1 MKIFA
6 HRLFGGAILMA
17 LIAMTSCT
25 SSPQANTEA
34 SLTSRIPNKIDFNF
48 HVRPILSDRCYTCH
62 GPDENKREAGL
73 RLDTEEG
80 AFTALGEQEDRYAI
94 VRGAPEK
101 SMLLERIHTT
111 DPELAMPPPES
122 NLKLEEYEVKILTK
136 WIEQGAE
143 WKRHWAFIS
152 PEKQALPKTQQQ
164 DWPQNEID
172 HFVLARLEEEGLSPA
187 AAAPKER
194 LLRRLSFDLT
204 GLPPSTED
212 LDTYL
217 ADQSP
222 KAYENA
228 VDRFLASD
236 AFGERM
242 ASEWLDAAR
251 YADSHGYQDDLER
264 TMWPYRN
271 WVIHAFNSNMPYDRF
286 ATWQLAGDLLPEPS
300 LEQRIAT
307 GFNRNHMITQE
318 GGVIEEEYRVEY
330 VADRVQTFG
339 TVFLGLTMQ
348 CSRCHDHKYD
358 PISMKEYY
366 GLFSFFNNV
375 PENGKI
381 RSYGATPLPYIKV
394 SKAELE
400 EKVAY
405 MKGLEFPK
413 DTLELMVMEEMEKPR
428 QAYLLNR
435 GAYDQHGDS
444 VNPTLPAQIMAF
456 DESFEQNRQGM
467 AKWLFHP
474 DNPITPRVT
483 VNRYWQMIFGHGI
496 VKTPEDFG
504 NQGALPSH
512 PAFLDW
518 LAVEFRDAGWDNKH
532 IIKVMVMSAT
542 YRQDSRITPKLER
555 LDPDNLLLARGPRY
569 RLPAEMIRDQALAA
583 SGLLVDKVGG
593 PSVKPYQPEGLWEE
607 TTGGGGGSLAAY
619 KQDSAA
625 NLYRR
630 SLYTFWK
637 RTIPPPNM
645 ITMDA
650 TRRGICEVKRQ
661 ATSTP
666 LQALVLLNDPTY
678 LEAARLLAGRM
689 IQEGGEQSA
698 DRIAYGFRLLT
709 ARTPDTD
716 ETQKLQAFLDQQYQR
731 LQAEPEAVES
741 LLNIGE
747 SSLDQDIIPAELAA
761 YTLLASSLLNL
772 DEAVSKS

>member
-1 MKIFA
+1 MQIFA
-6 HRLFGGAILMA
+6 HRFVGGALLLLLLVI
-17 LIAMTSCT
+17 ISC
-25 SSPQANTEA
+25 SPPSKNTEEA
-34 SLTSRIPNKIDFNF
+34 LSTRIPDKIDFNF

-73 RLDTEEG
+73 RLDTEAG
-80 AFTALGEQEDRYAI
+80 AFTALGEQQDRYAI
-94 VRGAPEK
+94 VRGEPSK
-101 SMLLERIHTT
+101 SLIIERIHTT
-111 DPELAMPPPES
+111 DSELLMPPPES
-122 NLKLEEYEVKILTK
+122 NLTLKAHEVEILTK

-143 WKRHWAFIS
+143 WKRHWAFIP
-152 PEKQALPKTQQQ
+152 PEKQALPETKQA
-164 DWPQNEID
+164 DWVQNDID
-172 HFVLARLEEEGLSPA
+172 HFVLARLEQEGFKPSA
-187 AAAPKER
+187 MAPNER

-204 GLPPSTED
+204 GLPPTAED
-212 LDTYL
+212 LDAYL
-217 ADQSP
+217 SDASP
-222 KAYENA
+222 QAYENA

-242 ASEWLDAAR
+242 ASLWLDAAR

-271 WVIHAFNSNMPYDRF
+271 WVIHAFNSNMPYDKF

-300 LEQRIAT
+300 LEQKIAT

-348 CSRCHDHKYD
+348 CARCHDHKYD
-358 PISMKEYY
+358 PLSMKEYY

-381 RSYGATPLPYIKV
+381 RAYGATPLPFIKV
-394 SKAELE
+394 TKADLE

-405 MKGLEFPK
+405 MKGLALEQ
-413 DTLELMVMEEMEKPR
+413 DTLELMVMEEMESPR

-444 VNPTLPAQIMAF
+444 VSPTLPAQIMAF
-456 DESFEQNRQGM
+456 GQEFEQNRLGM

-474 DNPITPRVT
+474 ENPITARVT
-483 VNRYWQMIFGHGI
+483 VNRYWQMIFGNGI

-512 PAFLDW
+512 PELLDW
-518 LAVEFRDAGWDNKH
+518 LAIEFQTSGWDTKH
-532 IIKVMVMSAT
+532 MLKLMVMSAT
-542 YRQDSRITPKLER
+542 YRQDSRITPELER
-555 LDPDNLLLARGPRY
+555 LDPENLLLARGPRY

-583 SGLLVDKVGG
+583 SGLLVKKVGG
-593 PSVKPYQPEGLWEE
+593 PSVKPYQPAGLWEE

-678 LEAARLLAGRM
+678 LEAARLLATRM
-689 IQEGGEQSA
+689 IKEGGEQTEE
-698 DRIAYGFRLLT
+698 RIAFGFRLLT
-709 ARTPDTD
+709 ARTPQKD
-716 ETQKLQAFLDQQYQR
+716 ESQKLQQFLTQQQAR
-731 LQAEPEAVES
+731 LQAEPESVEA

-747 SSLDQDIIPAELAA
+747 YQVEKDISSAELAA

-772 DEAVSKS
+772 DEVVSKS

>member
-6 HRLFGGAILMA
+6 HRSVGGALLLLLLVLMSCSPPSNNTEEA
-17 LIAMTSCT
+17 LIA
-25 SSPQANTEA
+25 
-34 SLTSRIPNKIDFNF
+34 RIPDKIDFNF

-73 RLDTEEG
+73 RFDTEAG
-80 AFTALGEQEDRYAI
+80 AFTALGEQQDRYAI
-94 VRGAPEK
+94 VRGIPEE
-101 SMLLERIHTT
+101 SMLLERIHAI
-111 DPELAMPPPES
+111 DPEQLMPPPES
-122 NLKLEEYEVKILTK
+122 NLSLNEQEIKILTK

-152 PEKQALPKTQQQ
+152 PKKQASPKIQQQ
-164 DWPQNEID
+164 DWPQNELD
-172 HFVLARLEEEGLSPA
+172 YFVLARLEEEGLSPA
-187 AAAPKER
+187 SAAPEER

-204 GLPPSTED
+204 GLPPSAQD

-228 VDRFLASD
+228 VDRFFASA

-271 WVIHAFNSNMPYDRF
+271 WVIHAFNSNMAYDTF

-300 LEQRIAT
+300 LEQKIAT

-394 SKAELE
+394 SKEELE

-405 MKGLEFPK
+405 MKGFEFPK
-413 DTLELMVMEEMEKPR
+413 DTLELMVMEEMESPR
-428 QAYLLNR
+428 QAYLLRR

-444 VNPTLPAQIMAF
+444 VNPTLPAEIMAF
-456 DESFEQNRQGM
+456 DESFEQNRLGM

-483 VNRYWQMIFGHGI
+483 VNRYWQMIFGQGI

-504 NQGALPSH
+504 NQGALPTH
-512 PAFLDW
+512 PALLDW
-518 LAVEFRDAGWDNKH
+518 LAVEFRDSGWDTKH
-532 IIKVMVMSAT
+532 IIKLIVMSAT
-542 YRQDSRITPKLER
+542 YRQDSRITPKLEL

-583 SGLLVDKVGG
+583 SGLLVEKVGG
-593 PSVKPYQPEGLWEE
+593 PSVKPYQPAGLWEE

-619 KQDSAA
+619 KQDSSAS
-625 NLYRR
+625 LYRR

-650 TRRGICEVKRQ
+650 TRRGTCEVKRQ

-678 LEAARLLAGRM
+678 LEAARLLATRM
-689 IQEGGEQSA
+689 IKEGGSQTEA
-698 DRIAYGFRLLT
+698 RIAFGFRLLT
-709 ARTPDTD
+709 SRTPDAD
-716 ETQKLQAFLDQQYQR
+716 ETQKLKQFLTLQQQR
-731 LQAEPEAVES
+731 LEAEPESAEA

-747 SSLDQDIIPAELAA
+747 YQVEQDISSAELAA

-772 DEAVSKS
+772 DEVVSKS

>member
-1 MKIFA
+1 MQTFA
-6 HRLFGGAILMA
+6 HRYAGGVLLLTILFLISCSPPAPNADEA
-17 LIAMTSCT
+17 LIAS
-25 SSPQANTEA
+25 
-34 SLTSRIPNKIDFNF
+34 IPDKIDFNF
-48 HVRPILSDRCYTCH
+48 HVRPILSDRCYACH

-73 RLDTEEG
+73 RLDTEIG
-80 AFTALGEQEDRYAI
+80 AFTALGEQQDRYAI
-94 VRGAPEK
+94 VRGEPDK
-101 SMLLERIHTT
+101 SLILERIHTT
-111 DPELAMPPPES
+111 DPELVMPPPES
-122 NLKLEEYEVKILTK
+122 NLTLKEHEIEILTK

-143 WKRHWAFIS
+143 WKRHWAFIP
-152 PEKQALPKTQQQ
+152 PEKQALPETKQP
-164 DWPQNEID
+164 DWSQNEID
-172 HFVLARLEEEGLSPA
+172 HFVFARLEQEGLKPSA
-187 AAAPKER
+187 MAPNER

-204 GLPPSTED
+204 GLPPTAAD
-212 LDTYL
+212 LDAFL
-217 ADQSP
+217 SDDSP
-222 KAYENA
+222 EAYEKA

-242 ASEWLDAAR
+242 ASLWLDAAR

-271 WVIHAFNSNMPYDRF
+271 WVIHAFNSNMPYDKF
-286 ATWQLAGDLLPEPS
+286 ATWQLAGDLMPDPS
-300 LEQRIAT
+300 LEQKIAT

-348 CSRCHDHKYD
+348 CARCHDHKYD
-358 PISMKEYY
+358 PLSMKEYY

-381 RSYGATPLPYIKV
+381 RAYGATPLPFIKV
-394 SKAELE
+394 SKAELD

-405 MKGLEFPK
+405 MKGLVLEK
-413 DTLELMVMEEMEKPR
+413 DTLELMIMEEMETPR

-444 VNPTLPAQIMAF
+444 VSPTLPAQIMAF
-456 DESFEQNRQGM
+456 DESFEQNRLGM

-474 DNPITPRVT
+474 DNPITARVT
-483 VNRYWQMIFGHGI
+483 VNRYWQMLFGNGI

-512 PAFLDW
+512 PELLDW
-518 LAVEFRDAGWDNKH
+518 LAVEFQESGWDSKH
-532 IIKVMVMSAT
+532 MLKLMLMSAT

-555 LDPDNLLLARGPRY
+555 LDPENLLLARGPRY

-625 NLYRR
+625 SLYRR

-678 LEAARLLAGRM
+678 LEAARLLAVRM
-689 IQEGGEQSA
+689 IKEGGSMAEE
-698 DRIAYGFRLLT
+698 RIGYGFRLLT
-709 ARTPDTD
+709 ARKPDAD
-716 ETQKLQAFLDQQYQR
+716 ESQKLQQFLALQQAR
-731 LQAEPEAVES
+731 LEAEPESVDA

-747 SSLDQDIIPAELAA
+747 YPIDQDISSAELAA

-772 DEAVSKS
+772 DEVVSKS